1 VATEHDKRLTILIC
15 THNRAALLARALASL
30 QAAQRPPGWQVDI
43 LVVANACSDGT
54 HSILERYTVSGNA
67 DDRLPVTWFAEP
79 RPGQSHALNSAVAR
93 LKGGWIALVDDD
105 HRVAGDFLEQVA
117 LAISSNP
124 EPTMLCGRI
133 LPDWDGSEPPWVHN
147 TGPYRIYPLP
157 VPRQDFGEAQREI
170 GIDGP
175 VPGGGNLILRCEVFK
190 RIGDFATELGP
201 QGHNL
206 GGGEDTDF
214 MLRALRAGERLT
226 YVPQIVQYH
235 FVDAARLTTW
245 YLMRKAFH
253 RSRASAQLSQSSG
266 DGVPLYAWRKLIEY
280 FLMALFS
287 FSWTRVRFYLV
298 RTAASLGEIK
308 AMREC
313 HARFPLGK
321 PMARCTPRWAI
332 GLALAGTALALAGV
346 LFSGNL
352 QAFRL
357 GVLAPALLAGI
368 VSTALLL
375 GSLLTFSRTGP
386 NLRAEILS
394 HYRLYTVFALLRLT
408 FWAWLLLTLMGG
420 VGVLVYSAAVVL
432 GHFTSSFG
440 GCLVAA
446 GIAMAVMLALQF
458 CRHLLLLPA
467 SICASLNILPSR
479 LYVLWRLLTPRRLAI
494 ATYLLIIVT
503 AATVGLAGLQLAT
516 ALRFAEV
523 LALWGIAA
531 AYIGLVLWAIWEREP
546 DSAGIPDRDGPP
558 NILMVGS
565 DTLRADRL
573 GGFGYRRALTPR
585 VDELGRRGTTF
596 TQCFVPCARTAPS
609 LLSLL
614 TGTWPHRHGIRD
626 NFVADDETRL
636 PVEALPAILRR
647 RGYATAAVSDWC
659 GGDLKKFKLGFEFL
673 DLPNDQWNIKYFI
686 RQGPKN
692 LRLILSLFTHNRFG
706 KMFLPELY
714 YLAGIPLTRDVGLRG
729 RQVLAALGRTGK
741 PFFLNLFFSSTHPPF
756 GSEYP
761 HYTLF
766 SDPCYRGESK
776 FVMARLTDPLEII
789 RRQGQPKEEFDLDQ
803 ILDLYDGC
811 VKSFDDEVGR
821 TLDFLAKSG
830 LERNT
835 IIVIYSDHG
844 MEFFE
849 HETWGQGNSAISDFS
864 PKVPLII
871 AGPGCVSGQRVDAI
885 VRSIDIMPTLLEHA
899 GIAPPPQID
908 GVSLQSV
915 LQGGPVPDLA
925 AFNETGIWI
934 ADVPGMPATH
944 LKYPNLLDLLEIP
957 NRESG
962 TLAIK
967 QEYQEIV
974 VRAKDRMIR
983 QGQWKL
989 VYQPLAD
996 GPLLRLYNVHAD
1008 PGCVH
1013 DVADAEPE
1021 VTARLWVALQTWMGA
1036 AGSAAPHHPRHRS
1049 DTRDSAPG
1057 PTPQAP
1063 A

>member
-1 VATEHDKRLTILIC
+1 MHFTILIC
-15 THNRAALLARALASL
+15 THNRSPLLVQALAHL
-30 QAAQRPPGWQVDI
+30 NAAARPAGCTVDI
-43 LVVANACSDGT
+43 LVAANACTDET
-54 HSILERYTVSGNA
+54 HATLERYAASDNA
-67 DDRLPVTWFAEP
+67 DDRLPLTWFAEP
-79 RPGQSHALNSAVAR
+79 RPGKSHALNSAVAH
-93 LKGGWIALVDDD
+93 LKGDWVAVVDDD

-124 EPTMLCGRI
+124 ESSMLCGRI
-133 LPDWDGSEPPWVHN
+133 LPDWDGSEPPWVHDA
-147 TGPYRIYPLP
+147 GPYRIYPLP

-175 VPGGGNLILRCEVFK
+175 IPGGGNQILRCDVFK

-206 GGGEDTDF
+206 GGGEDTEF
-214 MLRALRAGERLT
+214 MLRALRAGERLM

-235 FVDAARLTTW
+235 FVDATRLTTW
-245 YLMRKAFH
+245 YLMRKAYH
-253 RSRASAQLSQSSG
+253 RSRASVQLSQSSG

-280 FLMALFS
+280 FLAALFS
-287 FSWTRVRFYLV
+287 LSWTRVRFYLV
-298 RTAASLGEIK
+298 RTAASLGEIS
-308 AMREC
+308 AMREGN
-313 HARFPLGK
+313 ARLPLGQL
-321 PMARCTPRWAI
+321 MARCTPRWAI
-332 GLALAGTALALAGV
+332 ALALACGGLGFAGV
-346 LFSGNL
+346 LLSGNL
-352 QAFRL
+352 HAFRL
-357 GVLAPALLAGI
+357 GILAPALLAG
-368 VSTALLL
+368 VLSAALLL
-375 GSLLTFSRTGP
+375 ASLLTFSRTGP

-408 FWAWLLLTLMGG
+408 FWAWLLLALIGG
-420 VGVLVYSAAVVL
+420 LGVLVYSATAVVA
-432 GHFTSSFG
+432 HDATSFG
-440 GCLVAA
+440 AYLIAA
-446 GIAMAVMLALQF
+446 GIAMALVLALQF

-467 SICASLNILPSR
+467 SICASLNFLPSR
-479 LYVLWRLLTPRRLAI
+479 LYALWRLLNPRWLAMAI
-494 ATYLLIIVT
+494 YLLLAT
-503 AATVGLAGLQLAT
+503 AAALVGLAGLQLAVEH
-516 ALRFAEV
+516 RYWDW
-523 LALWGIAA
+523 LALWGASA
-531 AYIGLVLWAIWEREP
+531 AYAGLVLWAIWEREP
-546 DSAGIPDRDGPP
+546 KSDGIPDRTGPP
-558 NILMVGS
+558 NILMIGS

-573 GGFGYRRALTPR
+573 GGFGYPRALTPHL
-585 VDELGRRGTTF
+585 DELARRGTVF
-596 TQCFVPCARTAPS
+596 TQCYVPCARTAPS

-626 NFVADDETRL
+626 NFVADDETAL
-636 PVEALPAILRR
+636 PVQALPAILRQH
-647 RGYATAAVSDWC
+647 GYATAAVSDWC
-659 GGDLKKFKLGFEFL
+659 GGDLKKFPLGFDYL
-673 DLPNDQWNIKYFI
+673 DLSADQWNIKYLI
-686 RQGPKN
+686 RQGPKD

-706 KMFLPELY
+706 KTFLPELY
-714 YLAGIPLTRDVGLRG
+714 YLAGIPLTRDVGQRG
-729 RQVLAALGRTGK
+729 RQVLAALGRSGK
-741 PFFLNLFFSSTHPPF
+741 PFFLNMFLSSTHPPF

-761 HYTLF
+761 YYTVF
-766 SDPCYRGESK
+766 SDPRYRGESK
-776 FVMARLTDPLEII
+776 FVMARLTDPFEII

-821 TLDFLAKSG
+821 TLDFLAESG
-830 LERNT
+830 LDRNT
-835 IIVIYSDHG
+835 IVVIYSDHG

-849 HETWGQGNSAISDFS
+849 HETWGQGNSAIGDFS

-871 AGPGCVSGQRVDAI
+871 AEPGGGAQRVDAV
-885 VRSIDIMPTLLEHA
+885 VRSIDIMPTLLERA
-899 GIAPPPQID
+899 GIAPPPHID

-915 LQGGPVPDLA
+915 LEGGPAPDLA

-944 LKYPNLLDLLEIP
+944 LKYPNLLDLLEVP

-967 QEYQEIV
+967 REYQEIV

-996 GPLLRLYNVHAD
+996 GQLLRLYNVHAD

-1021 VTARLWVALQTWMGA
+1021 VTARLWVALQAWMA
-1036 AGSAAPHHPRHRS
+1036 AADSAAPHHPRHRS
-1049 DTRDSAPG
+1049 DTRDSAPS
-1057 PTPQAP
+1057 PKPQAP